1 VDYKYTSEKGND
13 IWLMQGDCLERM
25 KEIPDGSVDMIFTSP
40 PYADRRKNCYEG
52 YHSSKYVDWFKEVA
66 VEIKRV
72 LSPTGSFFLNIKAH
86 CDKGERDLYVMKL
99 VIALKED
106 VGFRYTDEFCWTK
119 LGVAGK
125 FIGRFKNAHEPIYHF
140 TKEKGYKHFPYNVAT
155 EATEESKKRYK
166 RKACG
171 ESKNGS
177 GFAGMR
183 KEITSNLAL
192 PSNHIHM
199 PQKVNQHAIEKAHP
213 AVFPW
218 QLPEWFIKA
227 FSEEGDVILD
237 PFMGSGS
244 TGVASDNL
252 KRDFI
257 GIEMDESYI
266 NLARKRVVDKQ

>member
-1 VDYKYTSEKGND
+1 
-13 IWLMQGDCLERM
+13 
-25 KEIPDGSVDMIFTSP
+25 
-40 PYADRRKNCYEG
+40 
-52 YHSSKYVDWFKEVA
+52 
-66 VEIKRV
+66 
-72 LSPTGSFFLNIKAH
+72 
-86 CDKGERDLYVMKL
+86 
-99 VIALKED
+99 
-106 VGFRYTDEFCWTK
+106 
-119 LGVAGK
+119 
-125 FIGRFKNAHEPIYHF
+125 
-140 TKEKGYKHFPYNVAT
+140 
-155 EATEESKKRYK
+155 
-166 RKACG
+166 
-171 ESKNGS
+171 
-177 GFAGMR
+177 
-183 KEITSNLAL
+183 
-192 PSNHIHM
+192 M